1 MFAGIGIQFATGYSV
16 AFGIYQI
23 GTLVKTGAVGVGFVP
38 GLIAVAAMVL
48 VVVGIAVKSRRDI
61 DRAIEK

>member
-1 MFAGIGIQFATGYSV
+1 M

-38 GLIAVAAMVL
+38 GLIAVATMIL
-48 VVVGIAVKSRRDI
+48 VVVGIAVKSRKDM
-61 DRAIEK
+61 DRVIKK